1 MPRIGLFVQGGY
13 GKPGLDMLEDS
24 FEPFYIAGIRL
35 SWNIGKLYTVKND
48 RRKVETARQAID
60 VQRDVFLFNT
70 AMKLMQQNTEI
81 QKMTDL
87 LKAGDE
93 IVRLRTSIKK
103 AAEVKLENGVISVT
117 DLIREI
123 NAEDMAKQTVA
134 ANRIRQLMSI
144 YNYMYTTNE

>member
-1 MPRIGLFVQGGY
+1 
-13 GKPGLDMLEDS
+13 MLEDS
-24 FEPFYIAGIRL
+24 FEPFYIAGVRF

-48 RRKVETARQAID
+48 RRKVETSRRMID
-60 VQRDVFLFNT
+60 VQRDIFLFNT
-70 AMKLMQQNTEI
+70 SMQLMQQNTEI

-134 ANRIRQLMSI
+134 ANRIRQLMAI
-144 YNYMYTTNE
+144 YNYMYTTNNK